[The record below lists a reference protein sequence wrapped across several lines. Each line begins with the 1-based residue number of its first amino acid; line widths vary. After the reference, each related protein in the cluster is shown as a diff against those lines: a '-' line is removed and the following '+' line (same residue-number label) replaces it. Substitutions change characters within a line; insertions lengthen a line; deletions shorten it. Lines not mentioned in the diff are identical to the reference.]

1 MDNGTV
7 MQEQNYTPDIPKIH
21 SRMGIASFIIAL
33 AQGFLTLLVIIFA
46 GILTTMGPQHE
57 NEAGFAILGL
67 FVIGGIFTHLV
78 GMGLGIA
85 GMVQKSR
92 KKVFSILGFV
102 FNITVILFVIFLMI
116 IGMITETQ

>member
-1 MDNGTV
+1 MNNGTV
-7 MQEQNYTPDIPKIH
+7 MQEQHYIPNIPKIH

-46 GILTTMGPQHE
+46 GILTMGDPQQE
-57 NEAGFAILGL
+57 NEAGFAVLGL

-78 GMGLGIA
+78 GVGLGIG
-85 GMVQKSR
+85 GMVQRSR

-102 FNITVILFVIFLMI
+102 FNITVILFVILLI
-116 IGMITETQ
+116 VIGVMVES